1 MKRHAATAIP
11 GGLTSGKVERE
22 KEPKLSAPST
32 SAETN
37 TPSPKQSPLPPSVEQ
52 TKDIAL
58 KEAKEAKEATTAV
71 AVGEGKSPIEPK
83 AVGEAKPAAATA
95 GQDAKAAVKQK
106 GVSGVAPEVA
116 GTDSSNS
123 AAREAVEPV
132 VAVEGKAATS
142 AETKKKRDGVRPET
156 TAAEKVL
163 LFFVRALPPIVAP
176 VRVVMPRENNILVN
190 PSAKDDFLQFAVS
203 FTIALF
209 HPSHPIRC

>member
-37 TPSPKQSPLPPSVEQ
+37 IPSPKQSPLPPSVEQ

-58 KEAKEAKEATTAV
+58 KEATAV

-83 AVGEAKPAAATA
+83 AVGEARPAAATA
-95 GQDAKAAVKQK
+95 GQDAKAAVKPK
-106 GVSGVAPEVA
+106 EVSGVAPEVA

-142 AETKKKRDGVRPET
+142 AEKKKKRDGVRPET

-190 PSAKDDFLQFAVS
+190 SSAKDDFLQFAVS